1 VRARARVCVCAGTPW
16 KSLDLY
22 NKWNPAAH
30 TDKWSTP
37 TLVIHGGMDFR
48 LPVTEGLSA
57 FTALQRRNIPSKL
70 LVFPMENHWVL
81 KPQNRYSPYFF
92 PLPRIS
98 LTHIYFCFMCCVC
111 VCVVSCGM
119 TMCWSGLTSGSS
131 SKHQGNVAHTH
142 VIAIIFA
149 PSPVWRSRPTKNA
162 G

>member
-1 VRARARVCVCAGTPW
+1 MCVCGAGTPW

-81 KPQNRYSPYFF
+81 KPQNRYTVCYYCSHLF
-92 PLPRIS
+92 PLTSINPPQ
-98 LTHIYFCFMCCVC
+98 LTNICRVC
-111 VCVVSCGM
+111 VCV
-119 TMCWSGLTSGSS
+119 
-131 SKHQGNVAHTH
+131 
-142 VIAIIFA
+142 
-149 PSPVWRSRPTKNA
+149 
-162 G
+162 